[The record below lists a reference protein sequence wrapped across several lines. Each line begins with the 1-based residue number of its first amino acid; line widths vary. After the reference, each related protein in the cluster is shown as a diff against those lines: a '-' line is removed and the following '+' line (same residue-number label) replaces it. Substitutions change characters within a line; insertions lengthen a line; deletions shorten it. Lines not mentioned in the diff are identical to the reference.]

1 MKKVFCLLLL
11 VSMATICANAQY
23 KVSGEVVDSTGTSE
37 SYVTVRIYKDADMTK
52 PIAIGTSD
60 IDGNF
65 TQTLPSAGDYILR
78 ITSVGKTPSEIKF
91 SLHPAHRTKD
101 FGKIVMRMSENT
113 LGEVEVIAQR
123 PLVVSEVDRIS
134 YDVQGDEDSKTSTII
149 EMLRKVPMVTVD
161 GNNEIRVKGE
171 ANFKIYKNGKPNNS
185 FTNNPKEVL
194 SSIPAS
200 MIKRIEVITEPG
212 AKYDAEGVGGILNI
226 VTIDNMKVKGV
237 IGNLFASYDTKGTPN
252 MGAYLTT
259 QIDKF
264 TASVNYG
271 YFGISEK
278 ATRNNTVSEYLYRQS
293 GDTQRYE
300 DTSTS
305 KGYGNYMSFEAS
317 YEPDSLNLITAAF
330 DGFFYKVKPT
340 GTSTTSFF
348 NNAGERL
355 YGYSDRFHFP
365 DFNNYNFAGKVD
377 YQRLTRHK
385 GESIVLSYLLNTTT
399 NKSTQYNELDDLFN
413 PPFDYTSYY
422 TDNNQHFWEH
432 TFQADYT
439 RPFGSKHK
447 INAGAKYI
455 LRDNSSNTEQR
466 YDNSATNATDFSHN
480 TQVAALYAEYMFNT
494 GPVGARAGVRY
505 EYSYL
510 AAKFKDGK
518 TPDFHQDL
526 NDIVPTIG
534 ANWRINPANSL
545 NLTFGSRINR
555 PGISYL
561 NPAVIATP
569 NSVSQGN
576 PDLSSAHS
584 YSFRLSYMLMKPKIT
599 LNAST
604 DYVFCN
610 EQITQISEVR
620 DNIIYNSYGNV
631 GHARR
636 LSCNGYIQW
645 RATQKTSIMVNAS
658 GGYSKLANP
667 SLGLSNSR
675 WTWGFYA
682 QASQQL
688 PWMLRIEA
696 LGGRFSSGIND
707 LYGRT
712 SAMYFHSITLSR
724 SFLKENRLSVRINAQ
739 NPFGS
744 SNMRI
749 KSYRTGGDYIG
760 SAIISRHQRAVSVT
774 VSWRFGSLNA
784 QVKKTVKTISNDD
797 IVGGAQTG
805 ASGNNGSNTQN

>member
-355 YGYSDRFHFP
+355 YG
-365 DFNNYNFAGKVD
+365 
-377 YQRLTRHK
+377 
-385 GESIVLSYLLNTTT
+385 
-399 NKSTQYNELDDLFN
+399 
-413 PPFDYTSYY
+413 
-422 TDNNQHFWEH
+422 
-432 TFQADYT
+432 
-439 RPFGSKHK
+439 
-447 INAGAKYI
+447 
-455 LRDNSSNTEQR
+455 
-466 YDNSATNATDFSHN
+466 
-480 TQVAALYAEYMFNT
+480 
-494 GPVGARAGVRY
+494 
-505 EYSYL
+505 
-510 AAKFKDGK
+510 
-518 TPDFHQDL
+518 
-526 NDIVPTIG
+526 
-534 ANWRINPANSL
+534 
-545 NLTFGSRINR
+545 
-555 PGISYL
+555 
-561 NPAVIATP
+561 
-569 NSVSQGN
+569 
-576 PDLSSAHS
+576 
-584 YSFRLSYMLMKPKIT
+584 
-599 LNAST
+599 
-604 DYVFCN
+604 
-610 EQITQISEVR
+610 
-620 DNIIYNSYGNV
+620 
-631 GHARR
+631 
-636 LSCNGYIQW
+636 
-645 RATQKTSIMVNAS
+645 
-658 GGYSKLANP
+658 
-667 SLGLSNSR
+667 
-675 WTWGFYA
+675 
-682 QASQQL
+682 
-688 PWMLRIEA
+688 
-696 LGGRFSSGIND
+696 
-707 LYGRT
+707 
-712 SAMYFHSITLSR
+712 
-724 SFLKENRLSVRINAQ
+724 
-739 NPFGS
+739 
-744 SNMRI
+744 
-749 KSYRTGGDYIG
+749 
-760 SAIISRHQRAVSVT
+760 
-774 VSWRFGSLNA
+774 
-784 QVKKTVKTISNDD
+784 
-797 IVGGAQTG
+797 
-805 ASGNNGSNTQN
+805 